1 MMSLFC
7 FARFVILHPAATS
20 SSSFLSLC
28 SPVCHCCMAHRTLC
42 TCAWAH
48 VSGCWLNDSQFGCVY
63 KAALFNK
70 QPPWLTAARC
80 MRNSDSK
87 LHDVEITLVHSA
99 ACMYYLCVYVCLVT
113 AIGSCKILLLLYI
126 ELTHSPSLLLSPFVP
141 NKHLHL
147 CVHACDPVCCGMSVF
162 PMHNVSPAQQMHT
175 HKHSHIH
182 TYAKCVWCKVS
193 AAFVFFVM
201 VATECFCLVRC
212 DWCVRTDRNMSS
224 ANSF

>member
-7 FARFVILHPAATS
+7 FARFVILYPAATS

-48 VSGCWLNDSQFGCVY
+48 VSECWLNDSQFGCRCVY

-70 QPPWLTAARC
+70 QPPCLTAARC

-99 ACMYYLCVYVCLVT
+99 ACMYYLYVYVCLVT
-113 AIGSCKILLLLYI
+113 AIGSCKILFLLYI
-126 ELTHSPSLLLSPFVP
+126 ELTHSPFLLLSPFVP
-141 NKHLHL
+141 NKHLHVCMPVIL
-147 CVHACDPVCCGMSVF
+147 CVE
-162 PMHNVSPAQQMHT
+162 
-175 HKHSHIH
+175 
-182 TYAKCVWCKVS
+182 VW
-193 AAFVFFVM
+193 VFFPCILYHQPNTCTHTNTVIKTHM
-201 VATECFCLVRC
+201 PRVCDVKFLQLLCFLWWWLLNVF
-212 DWCVRTDRNMSS
+212 VL
-224 ANSF
+224 